1 LLNGKEIDE
10 VELGVARRRRR
21 LLVVGS
27 LIFFFFVEILLED
40 SILLSLSL
48 SPSIVVINIS
58 FDVFRVFRVVEIF
71 FSDFFVGDDCSSIIL
86 SSSELS
92 VLAKTKIFLLDFCQ
106 LNINLHI
113 DAIRVFV

>member
-1 LLNGKEIDE
+1 
-10 VELGVARRRRR
+10 
-21 LLVVGS
+21 

-40 SILLSLSL
+40 SILLLSLSL

-58 FDVFRVFRVVEIF
+58 LDVFRVFRVVEIF

-92 VLAKTKIFLLDFCQ
+92 VLAKTKSFLLDFYQ